1 MGLMAKQIPVLQ
13 SILLQCLFL
22 ASACFLCGESSLV
35 TTPTIVPE
43 SSLSNNPDDADV
55 LAEES
60 ASARSFAAFGESFA
74 MPDGDALFYSGMSD
88 MTHVQVE
95 AAGLTQDTKPQVT
108 KLESTEST
116 KPPKGKQKMMGRVL
130 LGRKKTPIE
139 HKFNCD
145 NLKADIIEKHMAGPL
160 LKFKDRTSRT
170 TFTVPSKAKYCIK
183 GLGCVG
189 AVWQRFHNGRFRG
202 KQKIHIKGDGL
213 KARIPQTLYPRGKE
227 RAGIYPLNSP
237 RMAITSDG
245 GCSAKMAFRR
255 FTSAPDL
262 PSSIKKGELMKMS
275 SFILEASVCNTKSK
289 PIKCTTKKAMLA
301 CHVRRVVRFT
311 RGMEMTQQRRGNRK
325 RRWSRRR
332 WSRRRWRRRLFI
344 RSGHYN
350 CPHALKV
357 MNMQ

>member
-1 MGLMAKQIPVLQ
+1 MAKQNPVLQ
-13 SILLQCLFL
+13 SILPLCLFL
-22 ASACFLCGESSLV
+22 ASACFLFGESSLV

-43 SSLSNNPDDADV
+43 SSLSNPDDADV

-74 MPDGDALFYSGMSD
+74 MPDGLSLFYSGTSD

-130 LGRKKTPIE
+130 LGHKKTPIE
-139 HKFNCD
+139 HKFDCD
-145 NLKADIIEKHMAGPL
+145 NLKADIIEQHMAGPL
-160 LKFKDRTSRT
+160 LKFKDRISRT
-170 TFTVPSKAKYCIK
+170 TFTAPSKAKYCIK

-189 AVWQRFHNGRFRG
+189 AVWEKFYNGRFSG
-202 KQKIHIKGDGL
+202 KQKIRIKGDGL
-213 KARIPQTLYPRGKE
+213 RARIPQTLYPGGKE
-227 RAGIYPLNSP
+227 RAGIYPLSSP

-255 FTSAPDL
+255 FTSAPNL
-262 PSSIKKGELMKMS
+262 PSSIKKGEFMRMS

-301 CHVRRVVRFT
+301 CHVQRVVRFT
-311 RGMEMTQQRRGNRK
+311 R
-325 RRWSRRR
+325 SRRR
-332 WSRRRWRRRLFI
+332 SSI
-344 RSGHYN
+344 RSGLYN